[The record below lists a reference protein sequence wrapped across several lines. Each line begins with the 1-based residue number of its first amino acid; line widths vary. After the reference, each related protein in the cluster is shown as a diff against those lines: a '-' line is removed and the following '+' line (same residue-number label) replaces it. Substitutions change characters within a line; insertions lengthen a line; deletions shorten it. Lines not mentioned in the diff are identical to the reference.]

1 MNEEIRSKIESVI
14 TEISED
20 VVSFLQKVVRIRSM
34 TCKEQEMAEV
44 VRDKMLEL
52 GYDEVVIDDGGN
64 VMGRMGSGARQLLF
78 DAHMDTVAVIDE
90 DKWDHDPFGGD
101 IVDGLLY
108 GRGSAATKGPLVAS
122 VYGAYIAKR
131 VGLAEDASIYVS
143 TSTMEEDYDGEA
155 VRQILE
161 ETGMRPSGVVI
172 CEPTS
177 LRIATGHRGR
187 ALLSVNVVGKSC
199 HASSPHLG
207 INPVY
212 LLQEVVERV
221 QKYAAELDSRSGE
234 HGSVALTNIYCNTAS
249 NNSVPQDVTIVL
261 DRRLA
266 LGETE
271 ELVGRE
277 MDELLAG
284 TNATWKVF
292 NQPDKTWTGK
302 SFVFHNFLPAWDISR
317 EHPLV
322 RAAADSYK
330 LVMQEDPTLFRMVA
344 STNGVSTAGIFNLPT
359 IVCGP
364 ADLEL
369 AHSANEY
376 CSVES
381 LLDGCRIYA
390 ALCLSDW
397 TK

>member
-1 MNEEIRSKIESVI
+1 MDYKRVQHIARETMRYARRQIRPGMSLPE
-14 TEISED
+14 
-20 VVSFLQKVVRIRSM
+20 VRQL
-34 TCKEQEMAEV
+34 CE
-44 VRDKMLEL
+44 DKMLEL
-52 GYDEVVIDDGGN
+52 GYDEVTIDDGGN
-64 VMGRMGSGARQLLF
+64 VMGRMGSGSKKLLF
-78 DAHMDTVAVIDE
+78 DSHMDTVAVIDA
-90 DKWDHDPFGGD
+90 DQWDHDPFGAE
-101 IVDGLLY
+101 IVDGRLY
-108 GRGSAATKGPLVAS
+108 GRGAADTKGPLVAS
-122 VYGAYIAKR
+122 VYGAYIAKKL
-131 VGLAEDASIYVS
+131 GLAEDTAIYIS

-155 VRQILE
+155 VRQILD
-161 ETGMRPSGVVI
+161 ETGMRPDGVVI

-212 LLQEVVERV
+212 LLQEVVTRV
-221 QKYAAELDSRSGE
+221 QNYAAELDSRSGE

-271 ELVGRE
+271 ELVGKE
-277 MDELLAG
+277 MDALLAG
-284 TNATWKVF
+284 TNATWQVF
-292 NQPDKTWTGK
+292 NQPDATWTGK
-302 SFVFHNFLPAWDISR
+302 KFVFHNFLPAWDISKD
-317 EHPLV
+317 HPLV
-322 RAAADSYK
+322 QAAADAYQTMK
-330 LVMQEDPTLFRMVA
+330 QEDPTLFRMVA
-344 STNGVSTAGIFNLPT
+344 STNGVSTAGLFNLPT

-364 ADLEL
+364 GDLEL

-376 CSVES
+376 CSIES

-390 ALCLSDW
+390 ALCLGNW